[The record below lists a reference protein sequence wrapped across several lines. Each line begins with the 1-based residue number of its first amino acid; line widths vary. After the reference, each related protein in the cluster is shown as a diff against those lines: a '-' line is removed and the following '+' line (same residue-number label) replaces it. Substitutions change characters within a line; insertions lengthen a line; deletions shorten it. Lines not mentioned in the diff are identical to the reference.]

1 MSGCRG
7 PRRVGPAAASDHL
20 QHCPPQLTAIST
32 PSRATRDQDSQ
43 PQLARAENHTH
54 CHRTRTMQ
62 ELMLFPPIPPHNNIK
77 QLTATTTERSTA
89 PEMQSISP
97 SPLATRH
104 QHTHLQLASDPTAS
118 HRTCV
123 HPDGRDIRRMH
134 SPTVTTAGGGT
145 PSLPALSYTPAA
157 AAVTTAAGDISS
169 HVHLDG
175 RRRPHTS
182 MYSHADRS
190 HHNYTTECHQ
200 DDKMVTLPLHVT
212 ERNPSTAARLHISP
226 GAHIT
231 LQVAASSPPVIS
243 RNQVTHQKY
252 FGPQEIRVVHPPA
265 N

>member
-1 MSGCRG
+1 
-7 PRRVGPAAASDHL
+7 
-20 QHCPPQLTAIST
+20 
-32 PSRATRDQDSQ
+32 
-43 PQLARAENHTH
+43 
-54 CHRTRTMQ
+54 MQ

-77 QLTATTTERSTA
+77 QVRSTA

-97 SPLATRH
+97 SPLATRR

-118 HRTCV
+118 HCTCV

-157 AAVTTAAGDISS
+157 AAVTTAAGDISP

-226 GAHIT
+226 GAPA
-231 LQVAASSPPVIS
+231 AASRSPVHLDVRRMPHIPTM
-243 RNQVTHQKY
+243 QVLYGELKICQQGFPTN
-252 FGPQEIRVVHPPA
+252 FR
-265 N
+265 